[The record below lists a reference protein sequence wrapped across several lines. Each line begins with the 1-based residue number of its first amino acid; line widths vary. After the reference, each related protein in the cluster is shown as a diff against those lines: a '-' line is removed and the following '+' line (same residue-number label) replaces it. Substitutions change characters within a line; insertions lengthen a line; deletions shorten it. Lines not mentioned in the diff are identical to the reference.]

1 MKLRKGFVSNSS
13 SSSFICDTKMP
24 LEEVEKTLREF
35 VEFYNKHLQTEY
47 SSPIDYDKAFDTPFY
62 DTDGKW
68 DKEMNDW
75 FSDGYGHKPK
85 VKGQLII
92 NSSEDNSIPYELFDM
107 IENKF
112 NGQRIHLG

>member
-47 SSPIDYDKAFDTPFY
+47 SSPIDY
-62 DTDGKW
+62 
-68 DKEMNDW
+68 ER
-75 FSDGYGHKPK
+75 H
-85 VKGQLII
+85 LILRFMTQMEHGI
-92 NSSEDNSIPYELFDM
+92 R
-107 IENKF
+107 K
-112 NGQRIHLG
+112 